1 MSFKKILP
9 KTFFGRSL
17 AIIIIPIL
25 ILQSVLTYFFYERH
39 WEDVGRRLVLGLGGQ
54 IAFLISELERKP
66 SLKNNLFL
74 LAEQNFLIKS
84 TVNQIKDFK
93 DYPQHKVRSVLDK
106 TLDFSLK
113 ERLNKPYKFDTKSKK
128 NKVRIYV
135 ETNIG
140 IVTFEVPRKTLHS
153 STIEVFIIWMISI
166 SILLIFLALYFM
178 RKQINPLY
186 SIMKAAENFGK
197 GNSNFELKPKGS
209 HELRLLAQVFN
220 IMRER
225 IQNQIKQRTLM
236 LAGIGHDLRT
246 PLTRM
251 KLQIALLKDK
261 NASDSLTND
270 VEEMKLMIDSYLTF
284 AKGEGEEEKERINI
298 HDFFQNII
306 KKNNNS
312 KKIKVNL
319 KVSKNKFF
327 TIRPLAMKR
336 AMDNLLSNALFYAKK
351 KVLVRVKLLS
361 SKGIFIDFEDD
372 GPGVPRDKREDVVK
386 AFYRIDQSRLSN
398 SANTGLGLTIT
409 RNIVSGHGG
418 RMELGDSSMG
428 GLAVNIFLPS

>member
-1 MSFKKILP
+1 M
-9 KTFFGRSL
+9 
-17 AIIIIPIL
+17 
-25 ILQSVLTYFFYERH
+25 
-39 WEDVGRRLVLGLGGQ
+39 
-54 IAFLISELERKP
+54 
-66 SLKNNLFL
+66 
-74 LAEQNFLIKS
+74 AEQKFLIKS

-93 DYPQHKVRSVLDK
+93 EYPQHKVRSVLDK

-197 GNSNFELKPKGS
+197 GNSNFKLKPKGS

-372 GPGVPRDKREDVVK
+372 GPGVPKDKREDVVK
-386 AFYRIDQSRLSN
+386 AFYRIDQSRFSN

>member
-1 MSFKKILP
+1 MSLKKILP

-25 ILQSVLTYFFYERH
+25 VLQTVLTYFFYERH

-54 IAFLISELERKP
+54 IAFLISELESKP

-84 TVNQIKDFK
+84 KVDQTKDFK
-93 DYPQHKVRSVLDK
+93 DYPQHKVKSVLDK
-106 TLDFSLK
+106 TLDMSLK
-113 ERLNKPYKFDTKSKK
+113 ERLNRPYKFDTKSLK
-128 NKVRIYV
+128 NKVQIYV
-135 ETNIG
+135 ETDIG

-166 SILLIFLALYFM
+166 SILLIYLALYFM

-197 GNSNFELKPKGS
+197 GNNNFKLMPKGS
-209 HELRLLAQVFN
+209 YELRLLAQVFN
-220 IMRER
+220 TMRER

-270 VEEMKLMIDSYLTF
+270 VEEMKVMIDSYLTF

-298 HDFFQNII
+298 FNFFHNIV
-306 KKNNNS
+306 KKNNNT
-312 KKIKVNL
+312 KKLSISVKVN
-319 KVSKNKFF
+319 KNKFF

-336 AMDNLLSNALFYAKK
+336 AMDNLLSNALFYAKD
-351 KVLVRVKLLS
+351 KVLITVKLLS
-361 SKGIFIDFEDD
+361 NEGIFIVFEDD
-372 GPGVPRDKREDVVK
+372 GPGVPKDKREDVVK

-409 RNIVSGHGG
+409 RNIVHGHGG
-418 RMELGDSSMG
+418 RMKLTDSSLG
-428 GLAVNIFLPS
+428 GLAVQVFLPF

>member
-1 MSFKKILP
+1 M
-9 KTFFGRSL
+9 
-17 AIIIIPIL
+17 IP
-25 ILQSVLTYFFYERH
+25 
-39 WEDVGRRLVLGLGGQ
+39 
-54 IAFLISELERKP
+54 
-66 SLKNNLFL
+66 
-74 LAEQNFLIKS
+74 
-84 TVNQIKDFK
+84 
-93 DYPQHKVRSVLDK
+93 
-106 TLDFSLK
+106 
-113 ERLNKPYKFDTKSKK
+113 KK

-197 GNSNFELKPKGS
+197 GNSNFKLKPKGS
-209 HELRLLAQVFN
+209 YELRLLAQVFN

-319 KVSKNKFF
+319 RVSKNKFF

-336 AMDNLLSNALFYAKK
+336 AN
-351 KVLVRVKLLS
+351 
-361 SKGIFIDFEDD
+361 G
-372 GPGVPRDKREDVVK
+372 
-386 AFYRIDQSRLSN
+386 
-398 SANTGLGLTIT
+398 
-409 RNIVSGHGG
+409 
-418 RMELGDSSMG
+418 
-428 GLAVNIFLPS
+428 